1 MEKERAGGRA
11 GLRGGKIRRKE
22 EWNEGETEE
31 KRDIERERGKEH
43 WDID

>member
-11 GLRGGKIRRKE
+11 GYGGEIRRKE
-22 EWNEGETEE
+22 EWNEGETAE
-31 KRDIERERGKEH
+31 KRDRERERGKEH